1 MTEPTWAVTLDLWLT
16 LISEPTGGS
25 YSANR
30 RLLRAD
36 GTLAV
41 LAEHGEFFDRSRL
54 IDVFDVISETIN
66 SDHELGL
73 DMYFGD
79 RIVQT
84 LSMLDEGLPGRLGP
98 AGIER
103 VWEVI
108 DESLDNSPPFL
119 MPGAL
124 KAVQKLSRRPVKL
137 GIISNTGNSSS
148 RAYGRM
154 FQAMGL
160 DNFFDVVSLS
170 NELAM
175 AKPCPEIFRHT
186 LDGLGVAPSRTLHV
200 GDNPAA
206 DVAGAA
212 GVGMKTAWLTGPNRS
227 RLTVQPDYF
236 ADDISEIPAI
246 VDAWLAAPDTIGAR
260 EDSGSRGT

>member
-1 MTEPTWAVTLDLWLT
+1 MPTWAVTLDLWLT
-16 LISEPTGGS
+16 LISEPTGGA

-41 LAEHGEFFDRSRL
+41 LAEHGEFFDRSRVV
-54 IDVFDVISETIN
+54 DAFDVISDTIN
-66 SDHELGL
+66 ADHELGV

-84 LSMLDEGLPGRLGP
+84 LSMLDEGLPGRIGL

-103 VWEVI
+103 VWKAI
-108 DESLDNSPPFL
+108 DESLDESPPFL

-124 KAVQKLSRRPVKL
+124 EALQELSSKPVKL
-137 GIISNTGNSSS
+137 GVISNTGNSSS

-154 FQAMGL
+154 FKAMGI
-160 DNFFDVVSLS
+160 DGFFEVVSLS

-175 AKPCPEIFRHT
+175 AKPCPQIFHHT
-186 LDGLGVAPSRTLHV
+186 LDALGVEPSRVLHV
-200 GDNPAA
+200 GDNPVA

-212 GVGMKTAWLTGPNRS
+212 AVGMKTAWLTGPNRS
-227 RLTVQPDYF
+227 GLTVQPDYF

-246 VDAWLAAPDTIGAR
+246 VDAWLATPDTIGAR
-260 EDSGSRGT
+260 EDAGSRT

>member
-16 LISEPTGGS
+16 LIAEPKGGS

-41 LAEHGEFFDRSRL
+41 LAEHGEFFDRTRL
-54 IDVFDVISETIN
+54 IDAFDVISETIN

-84 LSMLDEGLPGRLGP
+84 LSMLDEGLPERLGP
-98 AGIER
+98 AGIEK

-108 DESLDNSPPFL
+108 DESLDEAPPFL

-124 KAVQKLSRRPVKL
+124 KALQDLSGRPVKL

-154 FQAMGL
+154 FKAMGI
-160 DNFFDVVSLS
+160 DRFFEVVSLS

-186 LDGLGVAPSRTLHV
+186 LDALGVEPSRTLHV

-212 GVGMKTAWLTGPNRS
+212 AVGMRTAWLKGPSRS
-227 RLTVQPDYF
+227 GLTVQPDYF
-236 ADDISEIPAI
+236 ANDISEIPAI
-246 VDAWLAAPDTIGAR
+246 VDAWLAAPDTIGTR
-260 EDSGSRGT
+260 EDSGPRGT

>member
-1 MTEPTWAVTLDLWLT
+1 MTLDLWLT
-16 LISEPTGGS
+16 LISEPTGGA
-25 YSANR
+25 YSTNR

-36 GTLAV
+36 GTLAA

-54 IDVFDVISETIN
+54 IDVFDVISDTIN
-66 SDHELGL
+66 SDHELGV

-84 LSMLDEGLPGRLGP
+84 LSMLDEGLPARLGP

-108 DESLDNSPPFL
+108 DESLDESPPFL
-119 MPGAL
+119 MPGAFQAL
-124 KAVQKLSRRPVKL
+124 QELSRKPVKV
-137 GIISNTGNSSS
+137 GVISNTGNSSS

-154 FQAMGL
+154 FRAMGI
-160 DNFFDVVSLS
+160 DGFFDVVSLS

-186 LDGLGVAPSRTLHV
+186 LDALEVEPSRVLHV

-212 GVGMKTAWLTGPNRS
+212 AVGMKTAWLTGPNRS
-227 RLTVQPDYF
+227 GLTVQADYF
-236 ADDISEIPAI
+236 ADNISEIPAI
-246 VDAWLAAPDTIGAR
+246 VDAWLATPDTIEAR
-260 EDSGSRGT
+260 DDAGFPVT